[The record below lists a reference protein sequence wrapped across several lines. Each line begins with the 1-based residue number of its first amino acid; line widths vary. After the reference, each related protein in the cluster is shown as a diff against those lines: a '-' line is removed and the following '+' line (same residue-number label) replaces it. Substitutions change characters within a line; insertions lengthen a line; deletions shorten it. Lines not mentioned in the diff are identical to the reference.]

1 MTLLWINIYLR
12 RSFKGTDCS
21 LSWIVDEPDDW
32 LWFYSFSSSF
42 KIESSW
48 RIVDLGITSG
58 LCCLLKRHLQIRPI
72 NDYFLLFQD
81 LYGNSNVGD
90 SKFWLFLELFI
101 IINFFYRF
109 SWLASPLNSCRH
121 KCRLW
126 KPSKTIMSHRKFLCQ
141 YPLDLLLVW

>member
-1 MTLLWINIYLR
+1 MTQLWINIYLR

-21 LSWIVDEPDDW
+21 FCWIVDDPDDS

-42 KIESSW
+42 IIESSW

-81 LYGNSNVGD
+81 LRGNSNVGD
-90 SKFWLFLELFI
+90 SEFGLFLELFI

-109 SWLASPLNSCRH
+109 SWLASPQICSGY

-126 KPSKTIMSHRKFLCQ
+126 KPCKTIMSHWKFLCQ